1 MTARIEIKGLGKLIK
16 KINKLEK
23 MDAVKV
29 ALKNA
34 ATMLAGEMAEY
45 PPETAANRPPTPFW
59 IRGRGLQTASGN
71 LYNSG
76 NIANSWEKAKPT
88 IRNKGFTVAIG
99 TNVSYA
105 PFVQAHDRQA
115 RWMRDIGWQ
124 TDQQVLDDNKD
135 EVKAELADAINKI
148 INS

>member
-23 MDAVKV
+23 MDAVKA

-99 TNVSYA
+99 SNVSYVR
-105 PFVQAHDRQA
+105 FVQSDDDQA
-115 RWMRDIGWQ
+115 MAMKKIGWQ

>member
-1 MTARIEIKGLGKLIK
+1 MTARIEIKGLDKLVK
-16 KINKLEK
+16 KINTLQK
-23 MDAVKV
+23 MDALKA

-34 ATMLAGEMAEY
+34 AYMLAGEMAEY
-45 PPETAANRPPTPFW
+45 PPETAANRPPTPFY

-71 LYNSG
+71 LFNSG
-76 NIANSWEKAKPT
+76 NIANSWERAKPT

-99 TNVSYA
+99 SNVSYVR
-105 PFVQAHDRQA
+105 FVQAHDKQA
-115 RWMRDIGWQ
+115 RWMKDIGWQ
-124 TDQQVLDDNKD
+124 TDQQVLDDNKN